1 MRTRTAIGGAVAIAL
16 ATGLSAAGTAAARSR
31 IGAPVPPSLMVQY
44 ARSGVV
50 RPVSG
55 RRGSYDVVLSG
66 VRPQVASFQQS
77 PGLVS
82 RPIALPRLL
91 VALFAKGGTH
101 NAALSAGGREMAVT
115 LRSGRYDAKRATV
128 SYRVTAMKGA
138 KALPRDLR
146 APVLFIDSADGYTC
160 NVQLNNY
167 TDTTLTPTNWD
178 DPGSQQRMTSN
189 PGVISPSGYSTWAS
203 EGLLLAEPC
212 SNWVTWNAVD
222 VNGNFVATLTV
233 SVDVPRGSNDNGYTC
248 AVSGPQGQTVPYACA
263 LDPNADTGGDDPN
276 FVFDLTRTTG

>member
-1 MRTRTAIGGAVAIAL
+1 MRTRTAMGAAVTIAVAM
-16 ATGLSAAGTAAARSR
+16 GMSAAGTAAARSR
-31 IGAPVPPSLMVQY
+31 IGAAVPPSLMVQY
-44 ARSGVV
+44 ARSGVL

-55 RRGSYDVVLSG
+55 RRGTYDVVLRG

-82 RPIALPRLL
+82 APVALPRLL
-91 VALFAKGGTH
+91 VALFGKDGDH

-138 KALPRDLR
+138 KALPHDLR
-146 APVLFIDSADGYTC
+146 DPVLFIDSADGYTC

-167 TDTTLTPTNWD
+167 TGTTLTPTNWD
-178 DPGSQQRMTSN
+178 DPGSQQRMTSG
-189 PGVISPSGYSTWAS
+189 PGVITPGGYSTWAS

-212 SNWVTWNAVD
+212 SNWVSWNAVD
-222 VNGNFVATLTV
+222 GNDNLVATLMIQ
-233 SVDVPRGSNDNGYTC
+233 VDVPRGSGNSYSCSVT
-248 AVSGPQGQTVPYACA
+248 GPQGQTVPYSCT

-276 FVFDLTRTTG
+276 FVFDLHTTTG